1 VKQLKTQTMR
11 ATTFFT
17 AAFSTLFLTSFSFAA
32 SLDIDI
38 QKKDITC
45 FGQKNGTASVT
56 VNGGEA
62 PYQILWNNGAT
73 ATELV
78 DLAKGTYSITVTDAK
93 GAIATETVEIKMPE
107 PISVSYNSKTLL
119 SSESLQ
125 ADFNVNIK
133 GGTPALEGEAYKL
146 QLEENLMSNAIQ
158 SGLYK
163 LSITDGNGC
172 KLAFK
177 TNINVQEMGEDQI
190 SLNNPN
196 NGFGVI
202 EMTLK
207 SNDVSAVS
215 LPSAKKEMK

>member
-1 VKQLKTQTMR
+1 MR

-17 AAFSTLFLTSFSFAA
+17 AAFSTLFLTTFSFAA
-32 SLDIDI
+32 TLDIDI
-38 QKKDITC
+38 QKKDISC

-125 ADFNVNIK
+125 ADLNVNIK

-146 QLEENLMSNAIQ
+146 QLEENLTILPAGSLQ

-163 LSITDGNGC
+163 LAVTDGNGC
-172 KLAFK
+172 RLAFK
-177 TNINVQEMGEDQI
+177 TNINVQEMGADQI

-202 EMTLK
+202 ELTLK
-207 SNDVSAVS
+207 SNDMSAVS
-215 LPSAKKEMK
+215 LPTAKKELR

>member
-1 VKQLKTQTMR
+1 MK

-17 AAFSTLFLTSFSFAA
+17 AAFSTLFLTTFSFAA
-32 SLDIDI
+32 TLDIDI

-56 VNGGEA
+56 INGGEA

-73 ATELV
+73 AAELV

-93 GAIATETVEIKMPE
+93 GAVATETVEIKMPE
-107 PISVSYNSKTLL
+107 PISVTYNSKTLL

-125 ADFNVNIK
+125 ADLNVNVK

-146 QLEENLMSNAIQ
+146 QLEENIMTNSIQ

-163 LSITDGNGC
+163 LSVTDGNGC
-172 KLAFK
+172 RFAFK
-177 TNINVQEMGEDQI
+177 TNINVQEMGNDQI

-202 EMTLK
+202 ELTLK
-207 SNDVSAVS
+207 SNDVSSMNTTLSTIV
-215 LPSAKKEMK
+215 MR

>member
-1 VKQLKTQTMR
+1 MR

-17 AAFSTLFLTSFSFAA
+17 AAFSTLFLTTFSFAA
-32 SLDIDI
+32 TLDIDI
-38 QKKDITC
+38 QKKDISC

-56 VNGGEA
+56 INGGEA

-73 ATELV
+73 ATELI

-125 ADFNVNIK
+125 ADLNVNIK
-133 GGTPALEGEAYKL
+133 GGTPAIYGEAYKL
-146 QLEENLMSNAIQ
+146 QFDENSTILPAGSLQ

-163 LSITDGNGC
+163 LAVTDGNGC
-172 KLAFK
+172 RLAFK
-177 TNINVQEMGEDQI
+177 TNINVQEMGNDQI
-190 SLNNPN
+190 SLNNPS

-202 EMTLK
+202 ELTLK
-207 SNDVSAVS
+207 SNDMSS
-215 LPSAKKEMK
+215 ISDSNLKKQMK

>member
-1 VKQLKTQTMR
+1 MR

-17 AAFSTLFLTSFSFAA
+17 AAFSTLFLTTFSFAA
-32 SLDIDI
+32 TLDIDI
-38 QKKDITC
+38 QKKDISC

-56 VNGGEA
+56 INGGEA

-125 ADFNVNIK
+125 ADLNVNVK

-146 QLEENLMSNAIQ
+146 QFDENSTILPTGSLQ

-163 LSITDGNGC
+163 LAVTDGNGC
-172 KLAFK
+172 RLAFK
-177 TNINVQEMGEDQI
+177 TNINVQEMGNDQI
-190 SLNNPN
+190 SLNNPS

-207 SNDVSAVS
+207 SNDVSSMNTTLSTIV
-215 LPSAKKEMK
+215 MR

>member
-1 VKQLKTQTMR
+1 
-11 ATTFFT
+11 
-17 AAFSTLFLTSFSFAA
+17 
-32 SLDIDI
+32 
-38 QKKDITC
+38 
-45 FGQKNGTASVT
+45 
-56 VNGGEA
+56 
-62 PYQILWNNGAT
+62 
-73 ATELV
+73 LV

-107 PISVSYNSKTLL
+107 PISVTYNSKTLL

-125 ADFNVNIK
+125 ANLNVNIK
-133 GGTPALEGEAYKL
+133 GGTPALDGEAYKL

-163 LSITDGNGC
+163 LSVTDGNGC

-207 SNDVSAVS
+207 SNDVTSMNTASSTIV
-215 LPSAKKEMK
+215 MR

>member
-1 VKQLKTQTMR
+1 MR

-17 AAFSTLFLTSFSFAA
+17 AAFSTLFLTTFSFAA

-56 VNGGEA
+56 INGGEA

-125 ADFNVNIK
+125 ADLNVNIK
-133 GGTPALEGEAYKL
+133 GGTPAVEEEAYKL
-146 QLEENLMSNAIQ
+146 QFEENSTILPAGSLQ

-163 LSITDGNGC
+163 LSVTDGNGC

-196 NGFGVI
+196 NGFGVV

-207 SNDVSAVS
+207 SNDVSSMNTTLSTIV
-215 LPSAKKEMK
+215 MR

>member
-1 VKQLKTQTMR
+1 MR

-17 AAFSTLFLTSFSFAA
+17 AAFSTLFLTTFSFAA
-32 SLDIDI
+32 TLDIDI

-56 VNGGEA
+56 INGGEA

-73 ATELV
+73 AVELN
-78 DLAKGTYSITVTDAK
+78 DLGKGTYSITVTDAK

-107 PISVSYNSKTLL
+107 PISVTYNSKTLL

-125 ADFNVNIK
+125 ADLNVNIK
-133 GGTPALEGEAYKL
+133 GGTPSIDGEAYKL
-146 QLEENLMSNAIQ
+146 QFDENSTILPAGSLQ

-163 LSITDGNGC
+163 LAVTDGNGC

-177 TNINVQEMGEDQI
+177 TNINVQEMGNDQI

-202 EMTLK
+202 ELTLK
-207 SNDVSAVS
+207 SNDVSSMNTTLSTIV
-215 LPSAKKEMK
+215 MR

>member
-1 VKQLKTQTMR
+1 MR

-17 AAFSTLFLTSFSFAA
+17 AAFSTLFLTTFSFAA
-32 SLDIDI
+32 TLDIDI
-38 QKKDITC
+38 QKKDISC

-125 ADFNVNIK
+125 ADLNVNIK

-146 QLEENLMSNAIQ
+146 QLEENLTILPAGSLQ

-163 LSITDGNGC
+163 LAVTDGNGC
-172 KLAFK
+172 RFAFK
-177 TNINVQEMGEDQI
+177 TNINVQEMGNDQI

-207 SNDVSAVS
+207 SNDVSSMNTTLSTIV
-215 LPSAKKEMK
+215 MR

>member
-1 VKQLKTQTMR
+1 MR

-17 AAFSTLFLTSFSFAA
+17 AAFSTLFLTTFSFAA
-32 SLDIDI
+32 TLDIDI
-38 QKKDITC
+38 QKKDISC

-56 VNGGEA
+56 INGGEA

-107 PISVSYNSKTLL
+107 PISVNYNSKTLL

-125 ADFNVNIK
+125 ADLNVNIK
-133 GGTPALEGEAYKL
+133 GGTPAIYGEAYKL
-146 QLEENLMSNAIQ
+146 QFDENSTILPAGSLQ

-163 LSITDGNGC
+163 LAVTDGNGC
-172 KLAFK
+172 RLAFK
-177 TNINVQEMGEDQI
+177 TNINVQEMGNDQI
-190 SLNNPN
+190 SLNNPS

-202 EMTLK
+202 ELTLK
-207 SNDVSAVS
+207 SNDMSS
-215 LPSAKKEMK
+215 ISDSNLKKQMK

>member
-1 VKQLKTQTMR
+1 
-11 ATTFFT
+11 
-17 AAFSTLFLTSFSFAA
+17 
-32 SLDIDI
+32 LDIDI

-56 VNGGEA
+56 INGGEA

-93 GAIATETVEIKMPE
+93 GAVATETVEIKMPE

-125 ADFNVNIK
+125 ADLNVNIK

-163 LSITDGNGC
+163 LSVTDGNGC

-202 EMTLK
+202 ELTLK
-207 SNDVSAVS
+207 SNDVTSMNTTSSTIV
-215 LPSAKKEMK
+215 MR